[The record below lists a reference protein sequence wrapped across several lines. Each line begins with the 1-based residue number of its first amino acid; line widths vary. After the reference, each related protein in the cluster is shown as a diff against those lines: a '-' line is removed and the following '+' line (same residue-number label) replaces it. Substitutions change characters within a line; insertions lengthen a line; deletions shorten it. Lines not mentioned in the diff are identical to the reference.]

1 MSQHVVK
8 VQGRWQ
14 PPPPQPPQQPLQ
26 QLQPH
31 FIFLQILVFFLF
43 DSMRLSL
50 CRFKTE
56 PPPSCGANKG
66 LFHLIMSYLNHSYH
80 YCKSPKSHS
89 PSSLKTDAYKMT

>member
-14 PPPPQPPQQPLQ
+14 PPPPQPPQQPPQ

-56 PPPSCGANKG
+56 PPPHPVELIKDYFILSC
-66 LFHLIMSYLNHSYH
+66 LI
-80 YCKSPKSHS
+80 
-89 PSSLKTDAYKMT
+89 

>member
-14 PPPPQPPQQPLQ
+14 PPPPQPPQQ
-26 QLQPH
+26 LQPH
-31 FIFLQILVFFLF
+31 FIFSQILVFFLF

-56 PPPSCGANKG
+56 PFPPSCGANKG
-66 LFHLIMSYLNHSYH
+66 LFLSYH
-80 YCKSPKSHS
+80 VLSEPQL
-89 PSSLKTDAYKMT
+89 SLLQIP

>member
-14 PPPPQPPQQPLQ
+14 PPPPQPPQQPPQ

-31 FIFLQILVFFLF
+31 FIFLQILVFFFLF

-56 PPPSCGANKG
+56 PPHPVELIKDYFILSC
-66 LFHLIMSYLNHSYH
+66 LI
-80 YCKSPKSHS
+80 
-89 PSSLKTDAYKMT
+89 